1 MLCVTILMSILA
13 FCAADMDVF
22 EGPQLARLS
31 SQNFPAN
38 ATHVVINVRSQQSPL
53 GQGRAQLYGDLD
65 LPERTVKA
73 LCRIGEAIAS
83 EFEFELR
90 LEVVAE
96 LWERGQEAA
105 ETSQLARRESW

>member
-53 GQGRAQLYGDLD
+53 GQGRGQLYGDLD
-65 LPERTVKA
+65 LPERTVKRYA
-73 LCRIGEAIAS
+73 AS
-83 EFEFELR
+83 AKQSRQSSNLNSVLR
-90 LEVVAE
+90 
-96 LWERGQEAA
+96 
-105 ETSQLARRESW
+105 

>member
-1 MLCVTILMSILA
+1 MA
-13 FCAADMDVF
+13 FCAADLDVF
-22 EGPQLARLS
+22 EGQQLARLS